1 MTKKIAVLVAGD
13 HAVERKGLVSLLAAA
28 GSMSV
33 IGEAANGDETLYLS
47 METQPQVLLLDQKI
61 LQKEGPGLIWR
72 VWRENAGV
80 TVLVMGNRDQ
90 LPELTGRFD
99 AGLLGFVDTNASM
112 EELTRVISEAANYT
126 GTAST

>member
-1 MTKKIAVLVAGD
+1 M
-13 HAVERKGLVSLLAAA
+13 LAAA